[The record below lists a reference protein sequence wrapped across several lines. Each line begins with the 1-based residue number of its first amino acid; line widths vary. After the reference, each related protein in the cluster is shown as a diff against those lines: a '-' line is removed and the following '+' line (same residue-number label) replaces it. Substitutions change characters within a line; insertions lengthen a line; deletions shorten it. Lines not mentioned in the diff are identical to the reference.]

1 MLDVKQQTMFFVHTL
16 TNWVLTLQSHLDRIS
31 WLHHQAVYVT
41 VHCNFC
47 HDEPSKELLVLMR
60 LSCSH
65 TGLCSRAGCND
76 VLVVLG
82 GFGNQQM
89 PVDTVEKFDPKT
101 QEWQPLPVC
110 SYAFTLSF
118 TDCSLF

>member
-1 MLDVKQQTMFFVHTL
+1 MQL
-16 TNWVLTLQSHLDRIS
+16 
-31 WLHHQAVYVT
+31 AVFIVY
-41 VHCNFC
+41 
-47 HDEPSKELLVLMR
+47 L
-60 LSCSH
+60 
-65 TGLCSRAGCND
+65 GCND

-110 SYAFTLSF
+110 LPAAVSF
-118 TDCSLF
+118 AICVLLFP

>member
-1 MLDVKQQTMFFVHTL
+1 
-16 TNWVLTLQSHLDRIS
+16 
-31 WLHHQAVYVT
+31 
-41 VHCNFC
+41 
-47 HDEPSKELLVLMR
+47 
-60 LSCSH
+60 
-65 TGLCSRAGCND
+65 LCVCAGCND

-110 SYAFTLSF
+110 LYAHLLLFVYCGFYDEIYCMTAHASMVCDVISSPSPFLSQA
-118 TDCSLF
+118 SVL